1 MRVARL
7 LFSLSTF
14 LGFATTLFA
23 QQQVQPIQRD
33 PQAIAL
39 LQRAVAAMAPIPP
52 TDSAASG
59 PITIVAGGETQTG
72 TVRIL
77 TRGTDQFA
85 EFMQTDKGSRSWV
98 VSGLGAREQQGTSTK
113 NLSVEGALSGLA
125 PFYPLPLLAG
135 ALANPDSAFAL
146 IGQEPLDGTL
156 AYHVRLWNTLA
167 SNAEFQNLAAFS
179 VKDVWLDAAT
189 GLPRRLAC
197 ERRDAGGAAE
207 RARLAVSYADYRN
220 IGGVLYAFRIEKSLN
235 GTPWQTIAIQSV
247 AFNTGLTDADFPV
260 Q

>member
-7 LFSLSTF
+7 VLLFLIFTAIPTA
-14 LGFATTLFA
+14 LLA
-23 QQQVQPIQRD
+23 QQSAQPIQRD
-33 PQAIAL
+33 PQAVAL

-59 PITIVAGGETQTG
+59 TITIVAGGETQTG

-179 VKDVWLDAAT
+179 VKDLWLDAVS
-189 GLPRRLAC
+189 GLPRKLAC
-197 ERRDAGGAAE
+197 QRRDGGGSAARIALE
-207 RARLAVSYADYRN
+207 VSYSDYRN
-220 IGGVLYAFRIEKSLN
+220 IGGVLYSFHIEKSLN
-235 GTPWQTIAIQSV
+235 GTPWATITIQSV
-247 AFNTGLTDADFPV
+247 AFNTGLSDADFPAR
-260 Q
+260 

>member
-7 LFSLSTF
+7 ILLFLIF
-14 LGFATTLFA
+14 VATPTALHG
-23 QQQVQPIQRD
+23 QQPTQAVQRD
-33 PQAIAL
+33 PQAVAL

-59 PITIVAGGETQTG
+59 TITIVAGGETQTG

-85 EFMQTDKGSRSWV
+85 ELTQTDKGSRSWV
-98 VSGLGAREQQGTSTK
+98 VSGLGAREQQGTSSK
-113 NLSVEGALSGLA
+113 NLSVEAALSGLA
-125 PFYPLPLLAG
+125 PFYPVPLLAG
-135 ALANPDSAFAL
+135 ALANPDSAFIL
-146 IGQEPLDGTL
+146 VGQESLDGTL
-156 AYHVRLWNTLA
+156 TYHVRLWNTFA

-189 GLPRRLAC
+189 GLLRRLAC

-207 RARLAVSYADYRN
+207 RARLAVSYSDYRN
-220 IGGVLYAFRIEKSLN
+220 IGGVLYSFHIEKSLN
-235 GTPWQTIAIQSV
+235 GTP
-247 AFNTGLTDADFPV
+247 
-260 Q
+260 